1 MKTKYVLRTIY
12 HLAKTRKNIGGR
24 WRNLTESEKII
35 IFELE
40 QALYQALKENL
51 IEKSEPET
59 VKNPFL
65 IRESKR
71 IEKERLIKKWKQSEG
86 FYYLNPEKFQFSLR
100 DL

>member
-1 MKTKYVLRTIY
+1 M
-12 HLAKTRKNIGGR
+12 
-24 WRNLTESEKII
+24 TESEKII

-40 QALYQALKENL
+40 QALYQVLKENFK
-51 IEKSEPET
+51 EKSEPET
-59 VKNPFL
+59 IKNPFI